1 MGAVAAPELGV
12 TLEDLVSIAWTELAT
27 DGDTE
32 CPVCG
37 GEMRCADE
45 GVARCDDCGAELS

>member
-1 MGAVAAPELGV
+1 MGAVAAPELGA